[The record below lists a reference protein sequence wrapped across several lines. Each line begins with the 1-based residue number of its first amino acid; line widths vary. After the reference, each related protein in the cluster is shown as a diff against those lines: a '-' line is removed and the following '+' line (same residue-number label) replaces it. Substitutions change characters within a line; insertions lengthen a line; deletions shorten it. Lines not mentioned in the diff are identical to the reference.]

1 MFKNILGILLL
12 KIILYSIVIICIIES
27 VAETVNPFLIVLE
40 LEFLYFTE
48 LTISPPNVTTSAV
61 NIRE

>member
-61 NIRE
+61 NIRG